1 MFTKI
6 NAYKKDLWHK
16 KIWEKNFPDLCK
28 PKVNFDYA
36 AFRYEGINSFTTLLL
51 CLTPL

>member
-28 PKVNFDYA
+28 PKVNFDLCSNCFA
-36 AFRYEGINSFTTLLL
+36 AVLNTSVSQV
-51 CLTPL
+51 